1 MKETTNTM
9 ENQKQVGGAIE
20 NEKTIAIIAYITII
34 GWIIALI
41 MNNDK
46 KDPFASFHIRQM
58 LGICCVAFG
67 IGVISLIPFL
77 GWIIYAVGM
86 ILVLVLW
93 ISGLMS
99 ALNNKQKPVP
109 LFGEKFQDWFKNIL

>member
-1 MKETTNTM
+1 MEETFKTM
-9 ENQKQVGGAIE
+9 ENQKQVEGAIE
-20 NEKTIAIIAYITII
+20 NEKTIAIIAYMTII

-46 KDPFASFHIRQM
+46 KDPFASYHIRQM

-93 ISGLMS
+93 ISGLLS